1 MSERIKLGKIK
12 NGKLKNFSDSIT
24 WDFDYTLLVF
34 IRDGLKRFKEL
45 KTGIPAHLCYKY
57 EQLGV
62 EDPDAAAAQEY
73 NSILDTIISNI
84 EYYQSTDMDLLSPAD
99 KELYHNYL
107 ATYHTEKDERGY
119 HKVKFAEQTEDIK
132 RIKKELEEI
141 NIKQK
146 QKIDE
151 AFDLLKENLCTFW
164 W

>member
-12 NGKLKNFSDSIT
+12 NGKLEKFSDSIT
-24 WDFDYTLLVF
+24 WDFDYTLLIF

-45 KTGIPAHLCYKY
+45 KTGIPAYLCYKY
-57 EQLGV
+57 EKLGV

-73 NSILDTIISNI
+73 NFILDTIISNI
-84 EYYQSTDMDLLSPAD
+84 EYYQSTDMDLLSSAD
-99 KELYHNYL
+99 KKLYYDYL

-119 HKVKFAEQTEDIK
+119 YEVKFAEETEDIK